1 MKVSQNKI
9 DDLNLEL
16 TIEVEAAD
24 YAEIE
29 RKKLAERKRT
39 ADFKGFRKGM
49 APASLIKKFFGEQC
63 LVEAVN
69 QVLSQALDAH
79 IKDNSLRI
87 IGEPLSSENQ
97 PEVEWKDGNNFTFV
111 FDLGLYP
118 EINFDVVKDDKV
130 PSYTVTISA
139 KDKATMVENLKKYY
153 EEKNKSAEE
162 QSAAKEEKSDEDIE
176 KEAAERLEAQFKN
189 EAEWRLS
196 KDIRDYFV
204 NKAGISLPEAF
215 LKRWLLVANQ
225 GKVTKEDIEKE
236 FDAFLADFRW
246 QLVRGYL
253 MKKYDLKI
261 DEKDLHE
268 AAEAFVTY
276 QYAMYGLGKLPKEMI
291 QEAVVNVLKN
301 QEQVQRIAEN
311 VEDSKVMSK
320 LKEEITLEPTKITS
334 LKFKDLK

>member
-130 PSYTVTISA
+130 PNYTVTISA

-276 QYAMYGLGKLPKEMI
+276 QYAMYGLGNLPKEMI

>member
-153 EEKNKSAEE
+153 EEENKSAEE

-276 QYAMYGLGKLPKEMI
+276 QYAMYGLGNLPKEMI

>member
-9 DDLNLEL
+9 DNLNLEL

-130 PSYTVTISA
+130 PNYTVTISA

-276 QYAMYGLGKLPKEMI
+276 QYAMYGLGNLPKEMI

>member
-130 PSYTVTISA
+130 PNYTVTISA

-276 QYAMYGLGKLPKEMI
+276 QYAMYGPGNLPKEMI

>member
-176 KEAAERLEAQFKN
+176 KVNDRFKECKRLENDFNERLNVLNKQYAILKKVEYQAKL
-189 EAEWRLS
+189 ARS
-196 KDIRDYFV
+196 RDYCYGYERGDEH
-204 NKAGISLPEAF
+204 NE
-215 LKRWLLVANQ
+215 R
-225 GKVTKEDIEKE
+225 
-236 FDAFLADFRW
+236 
-246 QLVRGYL
+246 VR
-253 MKKYDLKI
+253 
-261 DEKDLHE
+261 
-268 AAEAFVTY
+268 
-276 QYAMYGLGKLPKEMI
+276 
-291 QEAVVNVLKN
+291 
-301 QEQVQRIAEN
+301 
-311 VEDSKVMSK
+311 
-320 LKEEITLEPTKITS
+320 
-334 LKFKDLK
+334 

>member
-130 PSYTVTISA
+130 PNYTVTISA

-204 NKAGISLPEAF
+204 NKAAISLPEAF

-276 QYAMYGLGKLPKEMI
+276 QYAMYGLGNLPKEMI

>member
-162 QSAAKEEKSDEDIE
+162 QSAAKEEKSDEDFE

-204 NKAGISLPEAF
+204 NKAAISLPEAF

-276 QYAMYGLGKLPKEMI
+276 QYAMYGLGNLPKEMI

>member
-162 QSAAKEEKSDEDIE
+162 QSAAKEETSDEDIE

-276 QYAMYGLGKLPKEMI
+276 QYAMYGLGNLPKEMI

>member
-69 QVLSQALDAH
+69 QVLSQALDTH

-162 QSAAKEEKSDEDIE
+162 QSAAKEEKSDEDTE
-176 KEAAERLEAQFKN
+176 KEAAERLEA
-189 EAEWRLS
+189 
-196 KDIRDYFV
+196 
-204 NKAGISLPEAF
+204 
-215 LKRWLLVANQ
+215 
-225 GKVTKEDIEKE
+225 DIEKE
-236 FDAFLADFRW
+236 FDAVLADFRW

-276 QYAMYGLGKLPKEMI
+276 QYAMYGLGNLPKEMI

>member
-130 PSYTVTISA
+130 PRYTVTISA

-276 QYAMYGLGKLPKEMI
+276 QYAMYGLGNLPKEMI

>member
-111 FDLGLYP
+111 FDLGVYP

-253 MKKYDLKI
+253 MKKYELKI

-276 QYAMYGLGKLPKEMI
+276 QYAMYGLGNLPKEMI

>member
-153 EEKNKSAEE
+153 GEKNKSAEE

-276 QYAMYGLGKLPKEMI
+276 QYAMYGLGNLPKEMI

>member
-162 QSAAKEEKSDEDIE
+162 QSAAKEEKSDEYIE

-276 QYAMYGLGKLPKEMI
+276 QYAMYGLGNLPKEMI

>member
-97 PEVEWKDGNNFTFV
+97 PEVEWTDGNNFTFV

-139 KDKATMVENLKKYY
+139 KDKNTMVENLKKYY

-204 NKAGISLPEAF
+204 NKAGISLPEEF

-276 QYAMYGLGKLPKEMI
+276 QYAMYGLGNLPKEMI

>member
-261 DEKDLHE
+261 NEKDLHE

-276 QYAMYGLGKLPKEMI
+276 QYAMYGLGNLPKEMI

>member
-276 QYAMYGLGKLPKEMI
+276 QDARYGLGNLPEEMI
-291 QEAVVNVLKN
+291 QEAVVKVLKK

>member
-130 PSYTVTISA
+130 PSYTVTVSA
-139 KDKATMVENLKKYY
+139 KDKTTMVENLKKYY

-276 QYAMYGLGKLPKEMI
+276 QYAMYGLGNLPKEMI

>member
-130 PSYTVTISA
+130 PSYTVTVSA
-139 KDKATMVENLKKYY
+139 KDKTTMVENLKKYY

-276 QYAMYGLGKLPKEMI
+276 QYAMYGLGNLPKEMI

-334 LKFKDLK
+334 LKFKELK

>member
-97 PEVEWKDGNNFTFV
+97 PEVEWIDGNNFTFV

-139 KDKATMVENLKKYY
+139 KDKTTMVENLKKYY

-276 QYAMYGLGKLPKEMI
+276 QYAMYGLGNLPKEMI

>member
-130 PSYTVTISA
+130 PNYTVTISA

-276 QYAMYGLGKLPKEMI
+276 QYAMYGLGNLPKEMI

-320 LKEEITLEPTKITS
+320 LKEEITLEPTKIAS

>member
-176 KEAAERLEAQFKN
+176 KEVAERLEAQFKN

-276 QYAMYGLGKLPKEMI
+276 QYAMYGLGNLPKEMI

>member
-69 QVLSQALDAH
+69 QVLSQALDTH

-176 KEAAERLEAQFKN
+176 KEVAERLEAQFKN

-276 QYAMYGLGKLPKEMI
+276 QYAMYGLGNLPKEMI

>member
-87 IGEPLSSENQ
+87 IGEPPSSENQ
-97 PEVEWKDGNNFTFV
+97 PEVEWQDGNNFTFMY
-111 FDLGLYP
+111 DIGLYP

-276 QYAMYGLGKLPKEMI
+276 QYAMYGLGNLPKEMI

>member
-16 TIEVEAAD
+16 TIKVEAAD

-276 QYAMYGLGKLPKEMI
+276 QYAMYGLGNLPKEMI

>member
-153 EEKNKSAEE
+153 EEKDKSADE

-276 QYAMYGLGKLPKEMI
+276 QYAMYGLGNLPKEMI

>member
-139 KDKATMVENLKKYY
+139 KDKSTMVENLKKYY

-276 QYAMYGLGKLPKEMI
+276 QYAMYGLGNLPKEMI

>member
-139 KDKATMVENLKKYY
+139 KDKATMVENLKKHY

-276 QYAMYGLGKLPKEMI
+276 QYAMYGLGNLPKEMI

>member
-276 QYAMYGLGKLPKEMI
+276 QYAMYGLGNLPKEMI

-320 LKEEITLEPTKITS
+320 LKE
-334 LKFKDLK
+334 

>member
-153 EEKNKSAEE
+153 EEKNKSADE

-276 QYAMYGLGKLPKEMI
+276 QYAMYGLGNLPKEMI